1 MRYLLP
7 LIVWSVDVIRL
18 YVRMGAAYLLLVG
31 VVCSFDSAA
40 KLGGAASAVRFTKK
54 ANNKSTVL
62 ALKFISNY
70 WLGLDK
76 AKVIFLLEMAKK

>member
-1 MRYLLP
+1 MIQLP
-7 LIVWSVDVIRL
+7 NW
-18 YVRMGAAYLLLVG
+18 
-31 VVCSFDSAA
+31 
-40 KLGGAASAVRFTKK
+40 GGAASAVRFTKK